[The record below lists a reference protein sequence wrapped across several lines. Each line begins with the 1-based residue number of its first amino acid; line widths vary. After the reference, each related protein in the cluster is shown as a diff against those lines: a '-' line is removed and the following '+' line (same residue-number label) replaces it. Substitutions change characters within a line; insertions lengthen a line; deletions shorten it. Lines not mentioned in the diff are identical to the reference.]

1 MTKLSAIIYT
11 DGSARPNPGTMSGWG
26 NYGYTYTET
35 IPYDKPKDT
44 KGLKVTTEVVK
55 GAGGK
60 PAEPVKIKEWNS
72 WGGLKGVADNNEGE
86 IYAITNAIN
95 YAIDNNIHE
104 LEVRSDSQIALNGAT
119 KWIKGWKGRG
129 WKKGD
134 GTAPKY
140 IPQWQAM
147 DEAII
152 KAENIKVTYTWVKG
166 HSGNVGN
173 DKADE
178 CAKKGGALAGA
189 GKYDPVH
196 VDIMEVQLDKNDE
209 PKVVKPKKPKTPPFN
224 RLLTHSKWYFTT
236 NTGKQH
242 SQDGRNV
249 YRLGIHSENELH
261 GKRVSDAS
269 NSVVFL
275 KEEDKVMEAIR
286 VKQDTISN
294 EYVVPVFG
302 KFDTIRSSKNY
313 PEIYHG
319 GTDYLEVGLRQPT
332 LSTLSKQVLTEP
344 AHPPGLAFIGLE
356 TLDHLEFRLEE
367 YLNPKNGELVKGKK
381 TSQMVST
388 DVTDKFYV
396 KDTDSK
402 GKIKLT
408 PSKEILDNAKF
419 ITVPVGWM
427 SGKRKG
433 TKDVVLTVGMDAP
446 TKNMLNALS
455 KEEPTVT
462 VVTWPES
469 KETIRYAVVVETKDD
484 VALYAATYSN
494 MCLV

>member
-11 DGSARPNPGTMSGWG
+11 DGSARPNPGKMSGWG

-44 KGLKVTTEVVK
+44 KGLKVTSEVVK

-60 PAEPVKIKEWNS
+60 PAEPVKLKEWNS
-72 WGGLKGVADNNEGE
+72 WGGLKGIADNNEGE

-95 YAIDNNIHE
+95 FAIDNNIE
-104 LEVRSDSQIALNGAT
+104 TLEVRSDSKIALNGAT
-119 KWIKGWKGRG
+119 KWIDGWKNRG

-140 IPQWQAM
+140 IPQWKAL
-147 DEAII
+147 DTAII
-152 KAENIKVTYTWVKG
+152 NASNINITYTWVKG

-196 VDIMEVQLDKNDE
+196 EDIMEVTIDKDDK
-209 PKVVKPKKPKTPPFN
+209 PKVVKPKKPKTPPYN

-236 NTGKQH
+236 NTGKQL
-242 SQDGRNV
+242 SKDGRNV
-249 YRLGIHSENELH
+249 YMLGIHSENELH

-286 VKQDTISN
+286 AKQDSLADD
-294 EYVVPVFG
+294 YVVPVFG

-313 PEIYHG
+313 PEIYHQ
-319 GTDYLEVGLRQPT
+319 GTDYMEVGLRQPT
-332 LSTLSKQVLTEP
+332 LSTLGKQVLTEP

-356 TLDHLEFRLEE
+356 TLDHLTTRLEE
-367 YLNPKNGELVKGKK
+367 YLDPKTVKGKK
-381 TSQMVST
+381 GSEMVST

-396 KDTDSK
+396 TDEDSK

-419 ITVPVGWM
+419 ITVPVGWK
-427 SGKRKG
+427 SGKRSG

-455 KEEPTVT
+455 KEAPTIKVI
-462 VVTWPES
+462 TWPES

-484 VALYAATYSN
+484 VALYASTYSN